1 MGKFGSAD
9 IAVTGIADPT
19 VNEFL
24 IRDPLAPPADHLVTH
39 PEQDHAGQKNP
50 EVEADKPGKG
60 DRYHGELL
68 GLPVCLAW
76 EPQRMITRPQV
87 VRSEG

>member
-1 MGKFGSAD
+1 MGKFGGAD
-9 IAVTGIADPT
+9 VAITGIADPA

-24 IRDPLAPPADHLVTH
+24 IRDPIAPPADHLVTR
-39 PEQDHAGQKNP
+39 PEQDHADEKNP
-50 EVEADKPGKG
+50 QVEADKPGKG

-68 GLPVCLAW
+68 VLTVGLAC

>member
-1 MGKFGSAD
+1 
-9 IAVTGIADPT
+9 
-19 VNEFL
+19 
-24 IRDPLAPPADHLVTH
+24 
-39 PEQDHAGQKNP
+39 
-50 EVEADKPGKG
+50 
-60 DRYHGELL
+60 L